1 MILKDLINGLNNR
14 FYDLPLNRQNYISFM
29 RIAFNIIFLIFCS
42 FVFIQFS
49 VLAQV
54 KLPGGIKMPSGGGGG
69 GGGKGGAVLDD
80 STKTIY
86 GPKTTLHYYEND
98 ILNNR
103 DSVRYRVDTLLT
115 NFHRWSP
122 IDQGWGK
129 LVDLG
134 NTVTASRNI
143 FFQPRQDIGTQLGM
157 RAYDTYA
164 IKQDEVKY
172 IDTKSQH
179 TYIQFVN
186 GGKKTS
192 MGRFGYSQN
201 VHARFNFGISAQR
214 LTSNKQYGG
223 YSALSSEAFLGQ
235 NWTALLHTSFFSK
248 NKKYLILAHY
258 RHLNQKV
265 REQGGVIPEAD
276 DNTGIINPYS
286 YTGAARVSDDAN
298 SWERRHSFHIYQQY
312 KLANGFQVF
321 QQADYTSIINRF
333 TDLSIARGLEKGVYR
348 TYRFDST
355 ATRQDIFYKL
365 FDNKFGIKGTFSGFN
380 YRAFIRQRLYGMRG
394 ASQTANTTGSPYT
407 TYRTGLKFDNIVGTW
422 LGYYLKDSTQYLT
435 AEGELNLSLNVEY
448 NLKAELN
455 TRWGK
460 AGVQLIQTAPDL
472 LVQRYT
478 GNNFDWRNNFDPTKV
493 LTIYASLPLKT
504 KRIDFV
510 PEAQIHQLID
520 YIYYDTLAAPTQ
532 FSSRFGIYRI
542 GATTSTHF
550 KRWNFSGMGYFTWTD
565 NSNVIKIP
573 SYFASG
579 EVTFDF
585 TYAKVLFL
593 QLGLA
598 ARYRST
604 YYADAY
610 MPVTQQF
617 HRQNTSPLQGRVVTD
632 GFLNIRIKR
641 VRLFFQM
648 SYLNMGGK
656 YKLFPEGYYITPN
669 YLGQG
674 RALSFGITWPM
685 FD

>member
-1 MILKDLINGLNNR
+1 
-14 FYDLPLNRQNYISFM
+14 M
-29 RIAFNIIFLIFCS
+29 RIALSLKFRFFCCFLFLN
-42 FVFIQFS
+42 FS

-54 KLPGGIKMPSGGGGG
+54 QLPGGIRMPSGGGGGG

-86 GPKTTLHYYEND
+86 GPRTTKHYYEND

-103 DSVRYRVDTLLT
+103 DSVRYRVDTALT

-122 IDQGWGK
+122 VDQSWGK

-134 NTVTASRNI
+134 NAVTASRNI
-143 FFQPRQDIGTQLGM
+143 FFQPRQDIGAQLGF

-164 IKQDEVKY
+164 IQQDEVQY
-172 IDTKSQH
+172 IDTKSPY
-179 TYIQFVN
+179 TYITFVN

-201 VHARFNFGISAQR
+201 VHARFNFGITAQR
-214 LTSNKQYGG
+214 LTSNKQYGV
-223 YSALSSEAFLGQ
+223 YSSISSGAFLGQ
-235 NWTALLHTSFFSK
+235 NWNVLLHTSFFSK
-248 NKKYLILAHY
+248 NKKYLLLAHY
-258 RHLNQKV
+258 RHMNQKV

-276 DNTGIINPYS
+276 EATGNLNL
-286 YTGAARVSDDAN
+286 YTYNGLARTSDDAN
-298 SWERRHSFHIYQQY
+298 SWERRQVFHIYQQY

-321 QQADYTSIINRF
+321 QQADFQTVINRF
-333 TDLSIARGLEKGVYR
+333 TDKNISRGLEKGVYPS
-348 TYRFDST
+348 YRFDSLE
-355 ATRQDIFYKL
+355 TRQDIYYKL
-365 FDNKFGIKGTFSGFN
+365 FDNKFGIKGRFSEFN
-380 YRAFIRQRLYGMRG
+380 YRAYVRQRLYGMRAAG
-394 ASQTANTTGSPYT
+394 QVSNTIGLPYI
-407 TYRTGLKFDNIVGTW
+407 TYRTGLKFDNIAGAWV
-422 LGYYLKDSTQYLT
+422 GYYLKDSAQYLT
-435 AEGELNLSLNVEY
+435 AEAELNLSLNVEY

-460 AGVQLIQTAPDL
+460 AGAQIVQTAPDL
-472 LVQRYT
+472 IAQRYS
-478 GNNFDWRNNFDPTKV
+478 GNNFDWNNNFDPTKV
-493 LTIYASLPLKT
+493 FTLYASLPLKT

-510 PEAQIHQLID
+510 PEARIHQVVD
-520 YIYYDTLAAPTQ
+520 YIYYDTLALPTQ
-532 FSSRFGIYRI
+532 YNPRFGIYRI
-542 GATTSTHF
+542 GATMATHF
-550 KRWNFSGMGYFTWTD
+550 KRWNFAGMGYISGTD
-565 NSNVIKIP
+565 NRNVIRLP
-573 SYFASG
+573 NFFFSG

-585 TYAKVLFL
+585 VYAKVLYI

-598 ARYRST
+598 ARYRSS

-617 HRQNTSPLQGRVVTD
+617 HRQNTFLTDGRVVTD
-632 GFLNIRIKR
+632 AFANIRIQR

-674 RALSFGITWPM
+674 RAFSFGVTWPI